1 MNLSVKYLLKTA
13 MITTVAVSINFYCLT
28 KAVQHFSLQNSV
40 QIGPLLKEHETM
52 YIYGGRV
59 EPAE

>member
-1 MNLSVKYLLKTA
+1 
-13 MITTVAVSINFYCLT
+13 MITTVAVSINFYCVT

-40 QIGPLLKEHETM
+40 QLGPLLKEYETIF
-52 YIYGGRV
+52 IYGGQV